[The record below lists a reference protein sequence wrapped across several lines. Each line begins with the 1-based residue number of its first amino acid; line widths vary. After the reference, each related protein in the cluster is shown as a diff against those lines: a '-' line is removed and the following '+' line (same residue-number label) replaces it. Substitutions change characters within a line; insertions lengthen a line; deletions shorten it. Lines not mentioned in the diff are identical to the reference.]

1 MAEMSIMLVPSVII
15 IELFVADVMVSSPVI
30 IIPKEWQMIHLE
42 KFLRASYHLLCPGM
56 NVSEP
61 QY

>member
-1 MAEMSIMLVPSVII
+1 MLVPSVII

-42 KFLRASYHLLCPGM
+42 KFLLGSYHLLCPGM